1 MREFLRALCVK
12 KAKILIST
20 VALANFLSLT
30 PRVCLNTYVCMRV
43 HVCVFLCTG
52 VFFAVQVIKTGKGFS
67 VFLIGEEILKTRD
80 WNILNFELKKKK
92 KKLNCLAVED
102 GSSFLQPL

>member
-1 MREFLRALCVK
+1 
-12 KAKILIST
+12 
-20 VALANFLSLT
+20 
-30 PRVCLNTYVCMRV
+30 
-43 HVCVFLCTG
+43 

-92 KKLNCLAVED
+92 KSNFLAVED
-102 GSSFLQPL
+102 GASFLQPL

>member
-1 MREFLRALCVK
+1 MRMH
-12 KAKILIST
+12 I
-20 VALANFLSLT
+20 
-30 PRVCLNTYVCMRV
+30 
-43 HVCVFLCTG
+43 CVFLCTG

-92 KKLNCLAVED
+92 SQIFWLWKMEPHFCSHFESRVHL
-102 GSSFLQPL
+102 